1 MGIQALGVRCQVSG
15 VRCRIKAARV
25 SRHLI
30 IRSVSVIIAAILF
43 ALFSVT
49 HLYAVTPE
57 SPEVQK
63 LVNSALGFL
72 EKNTDERL
80 GGKCL
85 VALAFVKSD
94 RPDHPRVREALAE
107 CRKVMAANPPDA
119 MLDVYSNGLAVILM
133 CELAPQKHTREIQ
146 WFLNRMKAR
155 QKDHGGWGYHDYPTG
170 DTSQTQYAALSY
182 WEAQRH
188 GFDIQGASVEQLAD
202 WLIRTQGPDGCWG
215 YQGQLST
222 SELPVEQA
230 DTGCSML
237 AAGLGSLYIC
247 ANLFGA
253 SQSSTIEE
261 EAEDRLPPALRPVV
275 GADVKRRP
283 LQFRPQKISNAQIM
297 ETVNQAHDWMEKNYA
312 IDIGLRRYYYLYA
325 LERYKS
331 FQEALEGA
339 VEEEPK
345 WYNDGYQFL
354 AKDQKSDGSWSGYCG
369 AACDT
374 AFSALFLLRSTQKSI
389 RIDLGEGTLLSG
401 RGLPSNLARAKMR
414 NGELIIEQVHTKV
427 DQVLSMVD
435 EEDEGALDELARDP
449 KQLIVD
455 KVDEKTARRFQQL
468 VRGGEPE
475 VRLLAVRALGRT
487 GNLDYAPSL
496 LYALTDPDRR
506 VVLEARN
513 GLRFISRN
521 FDGFGPPDNFTEQ
534 QRYEAADAWKNWYKS
549 LRPDALLE

>member
-1 MGIQALGVRCQVSG
+1 MTISSAS
-15 VRCRIKAARV
+15 I
-25 SRHLI
+25 
-30 IRSVSVIIAAILF
+30 IIAAILH

-49 HLYAVTPE
+49 HTYAVTPD

-63 LVNSALGFL
+63 LVNAALGFL

-85 VALAFVKSD
+85 VGLAFIKSNQ
-94 RPDHPRVREALAE
+94 PDHPRVLEALAE
-107 CRKVMAANPPDA
+107 CRKVMSANPPDP
-119 MLDVYSNGLAVILM
+119 MLDVYSNGLAVIFM
-133 CELAPQKHTREIQ
+133 CELAPQKYTREIQ

-188 GFDIQGASVEQLAD
+188 GFDIQGTSVEQLAD

-215 YQGQLST
+215 YQGQVST
-222 SELPVEQA
+222 SSLPVEQA

-247 ANLFGA
+247 ANLLGVSPLTA
-253 SQSSTIEE
+253 NE
-261 EAEDRLPPALRPVV
+261 EAEDRLPSALRPVI
-275 GADVKRRP
+275 GTNANRSALK
-283 LQFRPQKISNAQIM
+283 FRPQKISNAQIM
-297 ETVNQAHDWMEKNYA
+297 ETIAQAHDWMEDNYA

-331 FQEALEGA
+331 FQEVLEGE
-339 VEEEPK
+339 VVEEPK

-354 AKDQKSDGSWSGYCG
+354 AKDQKSDGSFSGYCG
-369 AACDT
+369 PVCDT
-374 AFSALFLLRSTQKSI
+374 AFATLFLLRSTQKSI

-427 DQVLSMVD
+427 DQVLSMID
-435 EEDEGALDELARDP
+435 EEDEGALDELSRDP
-449 KQLIVD
+449 TQLIVD
-455 KVDEKTARRFQQL
+455 KVEEKSARRFQQL

-475 VRLLAVRALGRT
+475 VRLLAVRTLGRT

-534 QRYEAADAWKNWYKS
+534 QRYEAADAWENWYKS

>member
-1 MGIQALGVRCQVSG
+1 
-15 VRCRIKAARV
+15 
-25 SRHLI
+25 
-30 IRSVSVIIAAILF
+30 
-43 ALFSVT
+43 
-49 HLYAVTPE
+49 
-57 SPEVQK
+57 VQK
-63 LVNSALGFL
+63 LVDAALAFL
-72 EKNTDERL
+72 EKNSDERL

-85 VALAFVKSD
+85 IALAFVKAD
-94 RPDHPRVREALAE
+94 RPDHPRIREAIEE
-107 CRKVMAANPPDA
+107 CREVMAENPPDS
-119 MLDVYSNGLAVILM
+119 MLDVYSNGLAVILL
-133 CELAPQKHTREIQ
+133 CELAPQKYAREIQ
-146 WFLNRMKAR
+146 WYLNRMKAR
-155 QKDHGGWGYHDYPTG
+155 QKDHGGWGYDGYPTG

-182 WEAQRH
+182 WEAQRQ

-202 WLIRTQGPDGCWG
+202 WLMRTQGPDGCWG

-222 SELPVEQA
+222 SSLPVEQF

-247 ANLFGA
+247 ANLLGV
-253 SQSSTIEE
+253 SQPSAD
-261 EAEDRLPPALRPVV
+261 EAADDRLPPALRPVV
-275 GADVKRRP
+275 GINANRRTI
-283 LQFRPQKISNAQIM
+283 QFRPQKISNAEIM

-331 FQEALEGA
+331 FQEVLEGA

-345 WYNDGYQFL
+345 WYNEGYQFL
-354 AKDQKSDGSWSGYCG
+354 AKDQKPDGSWSGYCG
-369 AACDT
+369 PPCDT
-374 AFSALFLLRSTQKSI
+374 AFSVLFLLRSTQKSI
-389 RIDLGEGTLLSG
+389 RVNLGEGTLLSG

-414 NGELIIEQVHTKV
+414 NGQLIIEQVHTKV
-427 DQVLSMVD
+427 DQVLSMID
-435 EEDEGALDELARDP
+435 EEEEGALDELARDP
-449 KQLIVD
+449 TQLMID

-521 FDGFGPPDNFTEQ
+521 FDGFGPPDAFTEQ
-534 QRYEAADAWKNWYKS
+534 QQYEAADAWKNWYKS